1 MANIRKTF
9 NFREGVKVDSSV
21 LVVAGQRVGIGS
33 TIPSK
38 VLDIKGDVI
47 SSGHLEVSDFKVTG
61 ISTFGDVKI
70 GLGITIESSS
80 GIITANKYFGDG
92 STLDN
97 LPTSQWVDVDQG
109 LGYTSIYAQG
119 NVGVGTTD
127 PRFTFQVGSNPDTVG
142 KFGVGI
148 NSLTGDIKTSGIVTA
163 LKFVGDGSLL
173 ENLPANAIGGT
184 VENANV
190 AQYAHVAGI
199 ATVAEG
205 LTGIPDIHVG
215 YVTATS
221 AKFSGIVTATVHFDG
236 DLVGNASSSSET
248 SALKQDLDYTMGGTK
263 VFSAGIG
270 SFSAVGIGTTNPE
283 TDIQIV
289 KSDGSE
295 IVLGRDETF
304 TDNNGS
310 LRFGKVNGSFP
321 YSGAT
326 SIDILNYGRGN
337 FNYYIEAGSPGID
350 TGSFYWH
357 RGNSSRLMALTY
369 EGRLGIGITLPDH
382 TFHVVGTSTIT
393 QDSFFGSNVEI
404 KNDLTVLGALTA
416 GSFNIGEFTGNLI
429 GNVYAATGVSTFNDL
444 KVVGVSTLDGNVAI
458 GTEVA
463 NDITLA
469 LNPIDQNRVFVDISG
484 SIGIKTTELLDNITI
499 NALTSSA
506 VLSNIGIGST
516 NPEVSPV
523 NFSDAGKIGVTT
535 TNRFMLPPRIT
546 GSERSNIGAG
556 VTEGAFIYNTDNNR
570 IEVWNGTAWQ
580 PASAG
585 GASGISAVV
594 EDTTPELGGNLN
606 LNNKDI
612 TGTGNIN
619 ITGSVTAT
627 SLVGDLTGNV
637 QGDLTGTV
645 LTAAQPNITSL
656 GTLNSLDITN
666 HLKVG
671 TAITASAGVITAID
685 FVKLDGTP
693 LAGGVGIQT
702 VDGVVGYGITFLDFR
717 GSAIGEITPPFSGIS
732 TINIVDTTGG
742 SGYSNSDVDAH
753 LNTSSA
759 ATGEILSWNGADYD
773 WLHPNY
779 TGGITK
785 CAIIQ
790 DVKGNGVSAGTTTV
804 NQWLPR
810 VLNTEIDPQNFVT
823 LSTHSEGFNYFTLNA
838 GTYKI
843 KWECPAFQCG
853 TFQTRLVYT
862 NSESFTIGLTT
873 ALGASQY
880 SGNSNDLIGGG
891 NYSDANTLSNGEHI
905 VTITQPTYFRIEQNI
920 RYNHNS
926 NNIKV
931 LGTAANRGNDEIYTR
946 VGIED
951 LATAVKNSGNSVF
964 VQHDSANVGI
974 ATLID
979 FTTNLDVTPVHA
991 GIVTVTASGGGGGGG
1006 VSDGN
1011 YGDISVSN
1019 SGATWSI
1026 DNDTVGSDELKDT
1039 TVSAGSYTNADITV
1053 DAQGRVT
1060 SASNGSSGGGGTVTS
1075 VDFTS
1080 SGGTLTATGGPIT
1093 GSGTLNIDMPSSG
1106 VSAGSYTNADITVD
1120 AQGRVTSASN
1130 GSSAGGT
1137 VSSGN
1142 FTAQAG
1148 TPSTIDTYAYD
1159 SAELVFEYTVFVK
1172 NGTDYQSQKLLV
1184 MRDGTTVTSTQYG
1197 IMYSNNLLA
1206 QLDAT
1211 ISGSNLLLR
1220 VTPETGITGSTTYR
1234 IKREV
1239 T

>member
-9 NFREGVKVDSSV
+9 NFREGVKVDDSV

-38 VLDIKGDVI
+38 VLDINGDVI
-47 SSGHLEVSDFKVTG
+47 SSGHVEVSDFKVTG

-70 GLGITIESSS
+70 GTGITVQASS
-80 GIITANKYFGDG
+80 GIITANAYYGDG

-97 LPTSQWVDVDQG
+97 LPTSQWVDTDVG
-109 LGYTSIYAQG
+109 LGFTSIYAQG

-127 PRFTFQVGSNPDTVG
+127 PRFSFQVGSNPDTLG

-148 NSLTGDIKTSGIVTA
+148 NSLTGDVKASGIVTA

-173 ENLPANAIGGT
+173 ENLPAGQIGGT
-184 VENANV
+184 VESANI
-190 AQYAHVAGI
+190 ANYAHVAGI
-199 ATVAEG
+199 ATLAQG
-205 LTGIPDIHVG
+205 LTGTPDIHVG

-221 AKFSGIVTATVHFDG
+221 AKFTGIVTATVNFDG
-236 DLVGNASSSSET
+236 DLVGNASSSSVT
-248 SALKQDLDYTMGGTK
+248 SALKQDLDYTMGGDK

-270 SFSAVGIGTTNPE
+270 SFSSVGIGTTNPQ

-289 KSDGSE
+289 KSNGSE
-295 IVLGRDETF
+295 IVFGKDNAF
-304 TDNNGS
+304 TGNNGS
-310 LRFGKVNGSFP
+310 LRFGKINGALP
-321 YSGAT
+321 YSGET
-326 SIDILNYGRGN
+326 SLDVSNYGRGN
-337 FNYYIEAGSPGID
+337 FNYYIEGGSPGID

-357 RGNSSRLMALTY
+357 RSNISRLMALTY

-382 TFHVVGTSTIT
+382 TLHVVGTSTVT
-393 QDSFFGSNVEI
+393 SNSFFGNDVEI
-404 KNDLTVLGALTA
+404 KNDLNVLGALTA

-444 KVVGVSTLDGNVAI
+444 KVVGVSTLDNEVGI
-458 GTEVA
+458 GTEVTLG
-463 NDITLA
+463 NTLSLNSLDIH
-469 LNPIDQNRVFVDISG
+469 RVFVTSSG
-484 SIGIKTTELLDNITI
+484 VIGIKTTETFDNISI
-499 NALTSSA
+499 NALTGSA

-594 EDTTPELGGNLN
+594 EDTTPELGGNLS
-606 LNNKDI
+606 LNSKDI

-627 SLVGDLTGNV
+627 
-637 QGDLTGTV
+637 DLTGT
-645 LTAAQPNITSL
+645 LQTAAQPNITSL

-702 VDGVVGYGITFLDFR
+702 ADGVVGYGITFLDFR

-742 SGYSNSDVDAH
+742 SGYSNSDVDTH

-810 VLNTEIDPQNFVT
+810 ALNTEIDPQNIVT
-823 LSTHSEGFNYFTLNA
+823 LGTVDGFDYFTLNA

-862 NSESFTIGLTT
+862 TSLSFTIGLTT

-920 RYNHNS
+920 RFNHNS

-991 GIVTVTASGGGGGGG
+991 GIVTVTASGGGGGGSI
-1006 VSDGN
+1006 SDGDK
-1011 YGDISVSN
+1011 GDIVVSN
-1019 SGATWSI
+1019 SGSTWEL
-1026 DNDTVGSDELKDT
+1026 DTSGVT
-1039 TVSAGSYTNADITV
+1039 AGSYTNADITV
-1053 DAQGRVT
+1053 DAKGRIT
-1060 SASNGSSGGGGTVTS
+1060 SASSGSS
-1075 VDFTS
+1075 
-1080 SGGTLTATGGPIT
+1080 
-1093 GSGTLNIDMPSSG
+1093 
-1106 VSAGSYTNADITVD
+1106 
-1120 AQGRVTSASN
+1120 
-1130 GSSAGGT
+1130 
-1137 VSSGN
+1137 VSSGT
-1142 FTAQAG
+1142 FTATAG
-1148 TPSTIDTYAYD
+1148 SPSTIDTHAYG
-1159 SAELVFEYTVFVK
+1159 SSIMFEYTVFVK

-1184 MRDGTTVTSTQYG
+1184 MRDGLTVHSTQYG
-1197 IMYSNNLLA
+1197 IMYSNTLLA

-1211 ISGSNLLLR
+1211 ISGTNILLR
-1220 VTPETGITGSTTYR
+1220 VTPETGVNGSTTFT